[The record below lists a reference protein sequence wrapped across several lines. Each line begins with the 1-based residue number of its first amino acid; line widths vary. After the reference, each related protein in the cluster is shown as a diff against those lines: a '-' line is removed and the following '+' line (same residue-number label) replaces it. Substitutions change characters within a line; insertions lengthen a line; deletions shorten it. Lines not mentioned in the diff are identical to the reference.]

1 MSGARLPLALLATGL
16 AWPYLIVTAL
26 TACYALDGFGLMTW
40 DLPDPPWWSA
50 GAFLTMAAGLIPLAL
65 GVYGRLPPDEPR
77 PRRLRRCLLRS
88 TAWALVDTPG
98 VALYMA
104 LLNVALSLPLA

>member
-1 MSGARLPLALLATGL
+1 VGFALLAAGL
-16 AWPYLIVTAL
+16 AWPYLVVTAL
-26 TACYALDGFGLMTW
+26 TAGYVLWLDELVGL

-88 TAWALVDTPG
+88 TAWVLVDVPG

-104 LLNVALSLPLA
+104 LLNAALSLPLA